1 MRKEVGYFLT
11 TKGRIKQSLSGYY
24 DVLVEDKEYRTRA
37 RGNFRKKKMT
47 PVVGDWV
54 DFKIDD
60 NGDGYILKIYPR
72 KNQLVRP
79 PIANIDTAIVV
90 SACVEPDF
98 SPNLLDRQLVMLESN
113 NVRPVLFFSKAD
125 LLNQEQREKFES
137 YFNYYSKYYSCYIS
151 FENENRQ
158 NVLNNLMSD
167 LTNEIVVVM
176 GQTGAGKSTLLND
189 LKPDLSLETGKISKA
204 LSRGKHTTRKV
215 TLLDINGVM
224 IADTPGFSSFELLNI
239 TKETLPLMYPDFVKY
254 QDNCKFRGCLHLKE
268 PKCAVKDAVNK
279 GEILENRYINYV
291 QFQDMLANKKVRY
304 K

>member
-1 MRKEVGYFLT
+1 
-11 TKGRIKQSLSGYY
+11 
-24 DVLVEDKEYRTRA
+24 
-37 RGNFRKKKMT
+37 
-47 PVVGDWV
+47 
-54 DFKIDD
+54 
-60 NGDGYILKIYPR
+60 
-72 KNQLVRP
+72 
-79 PIANIDTAIVV
+79 
-90 SACVEPDF
+90 
-98 SPNLLDRQLVMLESN
+98 MLECN

-158 NVLNNLMSD
+158 NVLNNLMCD

-189 LKPDLSLETGKISKA
+189 LKPDLNLETGKISKA

-239 TKETLPLMYPDFVKY
+239 TKDTLPLMYPDFVKY